1 MRRTFYDEDLLE
13 WEAYVSGGEPGT
25 EAAARLYFL
34 CLTAP
39 SQRARYIAHE
49 SGNPAEAESV
59 LYDMSDEDLLDLLQ
73 RSEPLS

>member
-25 EAAARLYFL
+25 ESAARIYFL

-39 SQRARYIAHE
+39 SQRARYVVHD
-49 SGNPAEAESV
+49 SGNPAEAERALSEKEEGE
-59 LYDMSDEDLLDLLQ
+59 LNEMLQ
-73 RSEPLS
+73 RSQPLS